1 MAKKTIHKP
10 SLDHNMIVTKV
21 RMTWGPSIRETDKSR
36 GDTETERQIN
46 MDAAPSN
53 RNLSNCEKT
62 RVYNRNRYVAWIFDK
77 RMNPLYDSD
86 LEMIPSTDKKN
97 YKTQPAKL
105 KNLPPK
111 DQRESG
117 GSLSVIKIV
126 FQ

>member
-1 MAKKTIHKP
+1 MAQKTIHKP

-21 RMTWGPSIRETDKSR
+21 RMTLGPSIRETDKSR
-36 GDTETERQIN
+36 GDTETERRIN

-77 RMNPLYDSD
+77 RMNPLYDSV

-97 YKTQPAKL
+97 LQNTTSQIEKPTTK
-105 KNLPPK
+105 
-111 DQRESG
+111 RSRRIWG
-117 GSLSVIKIV
+117 I
-126 FQ
+126 